1 MSASTDGIITNPEP
15 IINAVLAALEAQRSA
30 FLTNWLLV
38 AILIVA
44 TILVVAVLVAIGK
57 IIVIQQQTD
66 GMHKSM
72 IEATRKL
79 ALIEGEV
86 IGREGQKQ
94 EDDKAEIAEAKMLA
108 KAKE

>member
-1 MSASTDGIITNPEP
+1 MKATADGIITNPEP

-44 TILVVAVLVAIGK
+44 TVLIAAVFIAIGK

-66 GMHKSM
+66 GMHKAM

-86 IGREGQKQ
+86 IGREEAKK
-94 EDDKAEIAEAKMLA
+94 EDDKAEIAEAKL

>member
-1 MSASTDGIITNPEP
+1 MKAATDGIVSNPEP

-44 TILVVAVLVAIGK
+44 MILVVAVLVAIGR

-66 GMHKSM
+66 GMHKAL

-86 IGREGQKQ
+86 IGREEAKK
-94 EDDKAEIAEAKMLA
+94 EDDRADIAEAKL